1 MEDRI
6 FEFDIVQTASP
17 KLAEAYAYL
26 KQLETAA
33 EVSENDD
40 AERLEERLGAV
51 AGLTAR
57 IKACLCEYLGIEAG
71 EEPEAETAA
80 GKVFAV
86 LSEVAD
92 LAFVRENAL
101 TAGDLADRLRSADLS
116 ASRLPFMIAGLDA
129 GEDLSEN

>member
-6 FEFDIVQTASP
+6 FEFDTVQTASP
-17 KLAEAYAYL
+17 KIAEAYIYL
-26 KQLETAA
+26 KQIETAA
-33 EVSENDD
+33 EVSEGDGV
-40 AERLEERLGAV
+40 ERLEQKLGAV

-57 IKACLCEYLGIEAG
+57 IKACLCEHLGLEAG
-71 EEPEAETAA
+71 EEPDAATAA

-86 LSEVAD
+86 LSDVAD
-92 LAFVRENAL
+92 QVFVQEVFSESE
-101 TAGDLADRLRSADLS
+101 LADRLRSADIS

>member
-33 EVSENDD
+33 EASENDD

-57 IKACLCEYLGIEAG
+57 IKACLCEYLGIEAD
-71 EEPEAETAA
+71 EEPGTATAA